1 MRKEKE
7 LEEEARKKGNLGN
20 RAKEIEN

>member
-7 LEEEARKKGNLGN
+7 LEVEALKKGNLGS

>member
-7 LEEEARKKGNLGN
+7 LEAEALKKGNLGS